1 MQGLTVCY
9 QIVARGQLN
18 GLQQINRANFFL
30 KIEIFSKKYCL
41 SIFEPM
47 IFLRLGIGLL
57 DSL

>member
-1 MQGLTVCY
+1 MVFYILVER
-9 QIVARGQLN
+9 IS
-18 GLQQINRANFFL
+18 FFF
-30 KIEIFSKKYCL
+30 EIFFENFCL